1 MKNQEILLKIVNRQ
15 SVWHPGAVPRAVP
28 VENLAAFF
36 QFIEI
41 S

>member
-1 MKNQEILLKIVNRQ
+1 MKNQEILLKIVSRQ
-15 SVWHPGAVPRAVP
+15 SARHPEVVPRAVP